1 MTERRGET
9 NTFDGEKRGAR
20 PRERWVDLFLDML
33 AVEQGASAN
42 TIDAY
47 RRDLTAFAAFVRAR
61 RRAPEDAVTAQI
73 EAYMRNLAGKGMA
86 PSTAARHLSAIRRF
100 YGFLLSEQVRR
111 DDPASTVDGPALGR
125 ALPKYLSEDDV
136 ERLLAA
142 VHEWPGEEGV
152 RLTAMM
158 EILYATGL
166 RVSELVGLP
175 LSSIAGDGRV
185 LIVRG
190 KGDKERMVPLS
201 EPAMAAIEAYR
212 GVRERFLPKG
222 RSAGKADTFL
232 FPSRGKSGHLTRA
245 RFAQLLK
252 ELAVGA
258 SLDVRRV
265 SPHVLRH
272 SFASHMLAHGADL
285 RSLQQ
290 MLGHADIST
299 TQIYTHVLEERL
311 KALVESAH
319 PLAGAG
325 ATDTPVSTRN
335 G

>member
-1 MTERRGET
+1 MSRRPKVASASSG
-9 NTFDGEKRGAR
+9 NAPDGR
-20 PRERWVDLFLDML
+20 PRERWIDLFLDML
-33 AVEQGASAN
+33 AVEQGASPN

-61 RRAPEDAVTAQI
+61 RRAPEDATTEQI
-73 EAYMRNLAGKGMA
+73 EAHMRDLAGRGMA
-86 PSTAARHLSAIRRF
+86 ASTAARHLSAIRRF
-100 YGFLLSEQVRR
+100 FGFLIAEQVRR
-111 DDPASTVDGPALGR
+111 DDPVSTVDGPALGR
-125 ALPKYLSEDDV
+125 SLPKYLSEEEV
-136 ERLLAA
+136 ERLFTA
-142 VHEWPGEEGV
+142 VHAWPGDDGV

-175 LSSIAGDGRV
+175 LSALASDGRV
-185 LIVRG
+185 LVVRG
-190 KGDKERMVPLS
+190 KGGKERMVPLS

-212 GVRERFLPKG
+212 GVRASFVPKG
-222 RSAGKADTFL
+222 RQAGRAESFL
-232 FPSRGKSGHLTRA
+232 FPSRAASGHLTRA

-258 SLDVRRV
+258 GLDPRRV

-311 KALVESAH
+311 KALVEYAH
-319 PLAGAG
+319 PLAQ
-325 ATDTPVSTRN
+325 TR
-335 G
+335 